1 MTLTMI
7 RSMREGAEMSQAEAA
22 RSIGVTPPT
31 LAAYEG
37 GRFTPSASKTM
48 QVARAIALGKA
59 AKGEQDPRFLLTYWL
74 FTQRFLA
81 SGDGRLVVFTD
92 PAVAYKH
99 ATRLVGGGF
108 PHVAVVP
115 VWRSKRRSL
124 LRSMGAPRDVTDNEL
139 DDPLGALL
147 EHARSLAEEY
157 ERLRTEPRTVR

>member
-37 GRFTPSASKTM
+37 GRFTPSASKTNHI
-48 QVARAIALGKA
+48 ARAIALGKA
-59 AKGEQDPRFLLTYWL
+59 AKGERDPRFLLTYWL

-81 SGDGRLVVFTD
+81 DGAGRLVAFMD
-92 PAVAYKH
+92 PVVAHEH
-99 ATRLVGGGF
+99 ATRLIRAGF

-124 LRSMGAPRDVTDNEL
+124 LRAIGAPREVTGDEL

-147 EHARSLAEEY
+147 EHARTLADEY
-157 ERLRTEPRTVR
+157 DRLRAEPRTVG